1 MSPAHADLLLLCV
14 VLLDLYI
21 IGTGRLVACV
31 RGAAVQGLLLA
42 LLPVALGQHQEV
54 HFVHTAVLF
63 IGTLLFK
70 ALLIPYLLMRTIV
83 HSHVRRE
90 VEPFVSLHA
99 SVLLGA
105 LLVALS
111 FWLAQKLTLPR
122 PAPSPLLV
130 PAGLATLFSGFL
142 VLVSRKKA
150 ITQVVGYLTLENGV
164 FVFGQ
169 FLTHEMPMVVEM
181 GILLDVLVG
190 VFVMGIAINHISR
203 EFDHIDT
210 AALTSLRD

>member
-1 MSPAHADLLLLCV
+1 MIPAYADLLLLFL

-31 RGAAVQGLLLA
+31 RGAAAQGALLSLLPLTLGHHLDIHVGHTLLL
-42 LLPVALGQHQEV
+42 
-54 HFVHTAVLF
+54 FV
-63 IGTLLFK
+63 GTLILK
-70 ALLIPYLLMRTIV
+70 GLLIPYLLMRTIV
-83 HSHVRRE
+83 HTHVRRE

-111 FWLAQKLTLPR
+111 FWLSQRLTLPR
-122 PAPSPLLV
+122 PPPSSLLV
-130 PAGLATLFSGFL
+130 PAGLSTLFCGFL
-142 VLVSRKKA
+142 LLVSRKKA
-150 ITQVVGYLTLENGV
+150 ITQVVGYLMLENGI
-164 FVFGQ
+164 FVFAQ
-169 FLTHEMPMVVEM
+169 FLTREMPIVVEM

-190 VFVMGIAINHISR
+190 VFVMGIAINHINR

>member
-1 MSPAHADLLLLCV
+1 MITAYADLLLLFL

-31 RGAAVQGLLLA
+31 RGAAVQGALLSLLPLTLGHHLDIHVGHTLLL
-42 LLPVALGQHQEV
+42 
-54 HFVHTAVLF
+54 FV
-63 IGTLLFK
+63 GTLILK
-70 ALLIPYLLMRTIV
+70 GLLIPYLLMRTIV
-83 HSHVRRE
+83 HTHVRRE

-111 FWLAQKLTLPR
+111 FWLSQRLTLPR
-122 PAPSPLLV
+122 PPPSSLLV
-130 PAGLATLFSGFL
+130 PAGLSTLFCGFL
-142 VLVSRKKA
+142 LLVSRKKA
-150 ITQVVGYLTLENGV
+150 ITQVVGYLMLENGI
-164 FVFGQ
+164 FVFAQ
-169 FLTHEMPMVVEM
+169 FLTREMPIVVEM

-190 VFVMGIAINHISR
+190 VFVMGIAINHINR

>member
-1 MSPAHADLLLLCV
+1 MNTSYAELLLLFL

-31 RGAAVQGLLLA
+31 RGAAIQGA
-42 LLPVALGQHQEV
+42 LLSLLPLTLGHHLDIHV
-54 HFVHTAVLF
+54 GHTVLLFV
-63 IGTLLFK
+63 GTLLLK

-83 HSHVRRE
+83 HTHVRRE

-111 FWLAQKLTLPR
+111 FWLSQRLTLPH
-122 PAPSPLLV
+122 PPPSTLLV
-130 PAGLATLFSGFL
+130 PAGLSTLLCGFL

-150 ITQVVGYLTLENGV
+150 ITQVVGYLMLENGI

-169 FLTHEMPMVVEM
+169 FLTREMPIVVEM

-190 VFVMGIAINHISR
+190 VFVMGIAINYISR